1 MEDKFVTICVSVF
14 ALAVVPAQQHPQ
26 TTYVPHARPGV
37 GNGGGQRVRQ
47 GTEGSTNPNS
57 VWLLYII
64 LTQSLHLKYTLLS
77 SYLELLHNQ

>member
-37 GNGGGQRVRQ
+37 GNGGGQRVRK
-47 GTEGSTNPNS
+47 GSTGPAAPTDQPPFVS
-57 VWLLYII
+57 IFRLLIHSSLIAAI
-64 LTQSLHLKYTLLS
+64 LL
-77 SYLELLHNQ
+77 